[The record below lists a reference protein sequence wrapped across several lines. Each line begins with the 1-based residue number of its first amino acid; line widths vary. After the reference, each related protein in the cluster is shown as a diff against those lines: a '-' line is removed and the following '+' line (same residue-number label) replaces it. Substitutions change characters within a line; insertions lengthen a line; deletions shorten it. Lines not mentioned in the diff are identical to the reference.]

1 MIRNL
6 DEEKG
11 KHTLS
16 NSNIRNYNKS
26 LPVNKKYTTTS
37 REKQEPRIINNE
49 GFQRLRNSGA
59 SGSMPKG
66 VTLRNNLHD
75 EEQIYSKKTE
85 EMFKKHQMTERPM
98 TGKSMSAFSASNFKL
113 ERKKVTNSHS
123 KDAFLKDPPYKG
135 MRPSTNIINF

>member
-6 DEEKG
+6 DEDNG
-11 KHTLS
+11 RHTFS
-16 NSNIRNYNKS
+16 SSNIRNHNKS
-26 LPVNKKYTTTS
+26 LPVNKKYTTS
-37 REKQEPRIINNE
+37 RDKQEPRIFNNE
-49 GFQRLRNSGA
+49 GFQRLKNSGT
-59 SGSMPKG
+59 SGSIPKG
-66 VTLRNNLHD
+66 VMFKNNLHD

-113 ERKKVTNSHS
+113 ERKNVANSHS
-123 KDAFLKDPPYKG
+123 KDALLKDPPYKG